1 MLGKESLI
9 IVLVLVTTNFSSV
22 KSQYN
27 CYVTAATATCKA
39 PTASS
44 SYYFWDALYGPV
56 FAVDNT
62 ISYSNRG
69 FFHSNYE
76 AYPYWKVELTAAIA
90 LNAVRF
96 WTRCDANQWW
106 HFQNIEIRA
115 HTAEIVTIPGLPG
128 ANWATAGTVCTN
140 MAYSYWWQCGAIT
153 KACNAPQAATLW
165 VTVQQLVLDTMGGT
179 NNGWGN
185 QHSNAPFYFL
195 MMNEIDFY

>member
-1 MLGKESLI
+1 MGAVVTLELRVCCGQYQNMLGKETLI
-9 IVLVLVTTNFSSV
+9 IVLVLVATNFSSV
-22 KSQYN
+22 RSQYN

-76 AYPYWKVELTAAIA
+76 AYPYWKVELSAAIA

-140 MAYSYWWQCGAIT
+140 M
-153 KACNAPQAATLW
+153 
-165 VTVQQLVLDTMGGT
+165 
-179 NNGWGN
+179 
-185 QHSNAPFYFL
+185 
-195 MMNEIDFY
+195 